1 MLFERGISTSGPKS
15 STTAALPPSEM
26 FNETRR
32 FSDEEDEE
40 DLIGAGAERGP
51 ISEYDSSF

>member
-1 MLFERGISTSGPKS
+1 VLFERGISTSGPKS